1 MSTENENK
9 GYGVAIAVGIS
20 CILVVVA
27 LIVVIVMLV
36 NSGQQLKKSIYP
48 KEYSEYVYK
57 YSQEYNLDPNL
68 VFAIIKTESNF
79 NPDAGSNA
87 GALGL
92 MQLMPD
98 TFDWLQQYKNGE
110 VTMDTSQLYD
120 PETNIQYGCI
130 FLEFLLEKYSV
141 EETAVAAYNAGFGA
155 VDGWLEDSNYST
167 DGETLYYIPY
177 PETATYVEKVEVA
190 KSCYESNTEPAI
202 NSDAITNE
210 NPAYEEIT
218 EP

>member
-1 MSTENENK
+1 MSTRNEYK
-9 GYGVAIAVGIS
+9 EYSVAITIGIS
-20 CILVVVA
+20 CILVIVA
-27 LIVVIVMLV
+27 LIVVIVMLL
-36 NSGQQLKKSIYP
+36 NSGKELKKSIYP
-48 KEYSEYVYK
+48 TEYSEYVYK
-57 YSQEYNLDPNL
+57 YSQEYDIDPNL

-79 NPDAGSNA
+79 DPNAGSNA

-110 VTMDTSQLYD
+110 ITMDTSQLYD

-130 FLEFLLEKYSV
+130 FLEFLLEKYAI

-155 VDGWLEDSNYST
+155 VDGWLTDSNYST

-177 PETATYVEKVEVA
+177 PETAAYVDKVENA
-190 KSCYESNTEPAI
+190 KICYENDTEPVI
-202 NSDAITNE
+202 DSGAITNE
-210 NPAYEEIT
+210 KPVYDEIT

>member
-1 MSTENENK
+1 MSTRNKTK
-9 GYGVAIAVGIS
+9 GYSVAITIGIS
-20 CILVVVA
+20 CILIVVA
-27 LIVVIVMLV
+27 LIAVIVMLV

-48 KEYSEYVYK
+48 TEYSEYVYK
-57 YSQEYNLDPNL
+57 YSQEYNIDPNL

-79 NPDAGSNA
+79 NPDAGSHA

-110 VTMDTSQLYD
+110 ITMDTAQLYN
-120 PETNIQYGCI
+120 PEINIQYGCI
-130 FLEFLLEKYSV
+130 FLEFLLEKYTV

-177 PETATYVEKVEVA
+177 PETAAYVEKVENA
-190 KSCYESNTEPAI
+190 KNCYESSTEPVI
-202 NSDAITNE
+202 DPNAITSE
-210 NPAYEEIT
+210 NPVYEEIT
-218 EP
+218 TP